1 MERQQVDG
9 GPEGGTIVSILLV
22 EDEADLSDLMSYLL
36 RRDGHDVIVAHD
48 GETALKLWRERQPE
62 LVLLDIGL
70 PRKNGWE
77 VCKTICTESAT
88 PVMIVTGADAEEEMV
103 RGLELGA
110 EDYVA
115 KPFSPRML
123 QARVRVILR
132 RNQSRG
138 DSSIAPSGC
147 LTIGDLSIDG
157 RWRTAIC
164 GENSVRL
171 TRLEYRVLQELAL
184 LSGQVVPH
192 TDLIQRVWGYK
203 GEASSH
209 VVKGHIR
216 SIRIKLSDISSDS
229 TIRIVPGVG
238 YILEPAV

>member
-1 MERQQVDG
+1 M
-9 GPEGGTIVSILLV
+9 IVAILLV

-48 GETALKLWRERQPE
+48 GETALRLWKERSPE

-70 PRKNGWE
+70 PKTNGWD
-77 VCKTICTESAT
+77 VCRTICSQSST
-88 PVMIVTGADAEEEMV
+88 PVIIVTGADAEEEVV

-132 RNQSRG
+132 RHQTRDNSG
-138 DSSIAPSGC
+138 TSSSGC
-147 LTIGDLSIDG
+147 LTIGDLAIDG
-157 RWRTAIC
+157 RWRKAIC
-164 GENSVRL
+164 GDKSVRL
-171 TRLEYRVLQELAL
+171 TRLEHRVLQELAL

-192 TDLIQRVWGYK
+192 SDLIQRVWGYR

-216 SIRIKLSDISSDS
+216 SIRLKLSEIRSKS
-229 TIRIVPGVG
+229 TIRIVPSVG
-238 YILEPAV
+238 YILEPVA

>member
-1 MERQQVDG
+1 MA
-9 GPEGGTIVSILLV
+9 ILLV

-48 GETALKLWRERQPE
+48 GDTALKLWRERSPE
-62 LVLLDIGL
+62 LVVLDIGL
-70 PRKNGWE
+70 PKTNGWD

-88 PVMIVTGADAEEEMV
+88 PVIIVTGADAEEDMV

-123 QARVRVILR
+123 QARVRVVLR
-132 RNQSRG
+132 RGQTRSE
-138 DSSIAPSGC
+138 STSSGC
-147 LTIGDLSIDG
+147 LTIGDLAMDG
-157 RWRTAIC
+157 QWRRATS
-164 GENSVRL
+164 GNRSVAL

-184 LSGQVVPH
+184 LNGQVVPH
-192 TDLIQRVWGYK
+192 SDLIHRVWGYK
-203 GEASSH
+203 GEASSQ

-216 SIRIKLSDISSDS
+216 SIRLKLAEIGTKS
-229 TIRIVPGVG
+229 TIRIVPSVG
-238 YILEPAV
+238 YILEAASS